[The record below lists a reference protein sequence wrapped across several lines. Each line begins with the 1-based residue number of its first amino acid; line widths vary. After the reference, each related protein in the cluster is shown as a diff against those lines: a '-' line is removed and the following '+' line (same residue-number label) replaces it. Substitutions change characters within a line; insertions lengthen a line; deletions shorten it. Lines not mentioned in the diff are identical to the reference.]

1 MRLKSLEEALA
12 DARVLQGEYDTYD
25 AARARHRI
33 AKEAVH
39 SRWERLFELRLPRV
53 LAQRRCRDNPLAP
66 RVDDGARR
74 RIPRHAEAAQDLRAF
89 SQLVIHDKEA
99 SAYVARFVNDR
110 RIEPDGA
117 LIFACLLD
125 LAQQEEG
132 AQFWWQFAAGAG
144 SATSAYCL
152 YLMHLRRGE
161 LRDAEHWAEQVEQ
174 LDSVASQ
181 YRPRVLQLTTW
192 HMETPARDL
201 AASEPP
207 SAALRDAI
215 DHLGKG
221 CDEDYGLVPQ
231 PDPALAERLEEFA
244 AAS

>member
-1 MRLKSLEEALA
+1 MLLKSLEEALA
-12 DARVLQGEYDTYD
+12 DARVLQREYDTYD
-25 AARARHRI
+25 AAKARHRI

-39 SRWERLFELRLPRV
+39 SRWETLFELRLPRV
-53 LAQRRCRDNPLAP
+53 LAQRRCRDTPLAP
-66 RVDDGARR
+66 RVEDAARR
-74 RIPRHAEAAQDLRAF
+74 RTPRHAEAAQDLRAL
-89 SQLVIHDKEA
+89 SQLVIHDQEA
-99 SAYVARFVNDR
+99 SSYVARFVNDR

-174 LDSVASQ
+174 LDVDAGQ
-181 YRPRVLQLTTW
+181 YRPHVLQLTPW
-192 HMETPARDL
+192 PVETRARKF
-201 AASEPP
+201 APP
-207 SAALRDAI
+207 ELPSTALRDAV